1 MKRILCLLAIIL
13 LHYAGTAQTQKKHDV
28 VVKATGEELTGDVL
42 EINDSTVRFT
52 YAGEKLVYNLRKS
65 DISKITYTSGRVENF
80 AKPTPAASNTSSAP
94 AVQTV
99 PDEERRNKIAILP
112 FTFLKD
118 GQITAQE
125 VSEEVQNECFAFLSK
140 HSGVYT
146 VIDPRN
152 TNVKLNRAGITKA
165 TIMNYTMDDICK
177 AIGVEY
183 VVDGMISQNSTTQS
197 TYGNVS
203 YNAKVKDDN
212 NSKSNSSKTTASASG
227 SSYSSTSQNYQST
240 TDMKIYNDKGQ
251 VIFSQNRTSFWS
263 DGDAYKSTIEYLL
276 KRSPLYTK

>member
-1 MKRILCLLAIIL
+1 MKRILCLLSIIL
-13 LHYAGTAQTQKKHDV
+13 LHYVANAQTQKKHDV
-28 VVKATGEELTGDVL
+28 VVKANGDELTGEVL
-42 EINDSTVRFT
+42 EIGDSTVRFT
-52 YAGEKLVYNLRKS
+52 YAGEKLVYNIKKS
-65 DISKITYTSGRVENF
+65 DIQKITYTSGRVENF
-80 AKPTPAASNTSSAP
+80 AKSTPPASNASPAP

-99 PDEERRNKIAILP
+99 PDEQRHNKVAILP

-118 GQITAQE
+118 GQTTAQE
-125 VSEEVQNECFAFLSK
+125 VSAEVQNECYAFLSK

-146 VIDPRN
+146 VDDPRN

-165 TIMNYTMDDICK
+165 TIMNYTMDEICK
-177 AIGVEY
+177 VLGVEY
-183 VVDGMISQNSTTQS
+183 VVDGMVSQNSTTQS

-212 NSKSNSSKTTASASG
+212 NIKSNSNKTTASASG

-240 TDMKIYNDKGQ
+240 TDMKIYNDKGD
-251 VIFSQNRTSFWS
+251 VIYSQNRTSFWS

-276 KRSPLYTK
+276 KRSPLYSK